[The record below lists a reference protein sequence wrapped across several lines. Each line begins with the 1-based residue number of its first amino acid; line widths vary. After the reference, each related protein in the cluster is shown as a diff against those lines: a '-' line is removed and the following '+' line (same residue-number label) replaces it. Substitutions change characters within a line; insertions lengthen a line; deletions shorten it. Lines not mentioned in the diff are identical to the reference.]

1 VRVGLDEQPAT
12 IDVPGAATLEA
23 RVSVPSGAT
32 AGVVVCHPH
41 PLYGGDMDSGVVVQA
56 VEACAGR
63 SLATLRFN
71 FRGVGASS
79 GTHDDGRGEQD
90 DARAAL
96 ADLQRR
102 LPAGAAVA
110 LAGYSFGAT
119 VAAKVAEET
128 PLAGLALIAPPL
140 RIMPMAAAPA
150 GHGPVLIV
158 VGAEDQYCP
167 ASALSSLRTAL
178 PHATIMVIEGADH
191 FFFGA
196 LDELGAAVGDW
207 ATELRA

>member
-1 VRVGLDEQPAT
+1 VRVGLAEQPAA

-23 RVSVPSGAT
+23 RISVPSGVT
-32 AGVVVCHPH
+32 GGVVLCHPH
-41 PLYGGDMDSGVVVQA
+41 PLYGGDMDSGVVVRA

-63 SLATLRFN
+63 ALATLRFN
-71 FRGVGASS
+71 FRGVGASG
-79 GTHDDGRGEQD
+79 GTHDHGRGEQD

-96 ADLQRR
+96 ADLRRR
-102 LPAGAAVA
+102 LPTGAAVA
-110 LAGYSFGAT
+110 LGGYSFGAA

-140 RIMPMAAAPA
+140 RIMSMAAAPA
-150 GHGPVLIV
+150 VQGPILVV

-167 ASALSSLRTAL
+167 ASALSSLRAAL
-178 PHATIMVIEGADH
+178 PKATITVIEGADH

-196 LDELGAAVGDW
+196 LNALGAAVADW
-207 ATELRA
+207 AGALRA

>member
-1 VRVGLDEQPAT
+1 VRVGLAEQPAT

-23 RVSVPSGAT
+23 RVSLPPAAT

-41 PLYGGDMDSGVVVQA
+41 PLYGGDMDSGVVVRA

-63 SLATLRFN
+63 NLATLRFN

-96 ADLQRR
+96 DDLQRR
-102 LPAGAAVA
+102 LPAGAAIA
-110 LAGYSFGAT
+110 LAGYSFGAAI
-119 VAAKVAEET
+119 AAKVAEKT
-128 PLAGLALIAPPL
+128 PVAGLALIAPPL

-167 ASALSSLRTAL
+167 ASALDSLRTAL
-178 PHATIMVIEGADH
+178 PHATITVIEGADH

-207 ATELRA
+207 ATALRA